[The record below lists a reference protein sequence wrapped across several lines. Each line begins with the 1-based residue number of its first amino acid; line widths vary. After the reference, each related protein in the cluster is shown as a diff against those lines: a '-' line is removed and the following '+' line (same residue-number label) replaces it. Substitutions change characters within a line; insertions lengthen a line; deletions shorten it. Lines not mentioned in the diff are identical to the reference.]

1 MTSETPS
8 PSTHTQ
14 ETKNKVS
21 FIERLL
27 RLYPIQGNHHLPPP
41 TTQPTSPS
49 QNVRL
54 VTPVDIRALEAF
66 LGPIGRPRRSSI
78 TQRRDTLQPTM
89 ADIESQSQPHPTTQ
103 WSKPT
108 IKQVIRASPR
118 RMIYLS
124 ILLGMIVGIVV
135 GWVIFIHQMTK
146 LSKSKE
152 KKEEKDKSGV
162 DTLIVVGDGCF
173 ILILLTTLFFILRHS
188 LKIYAHFRP
197 PSSPLPSQSGNT
209 TMTEAPWT
217 LPPLPTYVDAV
228 GRQQRTGVVEDRYI
242 SGECPPKY
250 GDERGSKLLLRSI
263 SRMAEDQDLDGRQGR
278 MEVVTRGAEQG
289 PDNAQDRTQEDER
302 GLEVQLDAD
311 DDTQTQDPNHGTRSI
326 RSGELQNNGK

>member
-8 PSTHTQ
+8 PPTQ
-14 ETKNKVS
+14 TEETKTKIS

-27 RLYPIQGNHHLPPP
+27 RLYPIQGNHHLPLP
-41 TTQPTSPS
+41 TTQRASPS
-49 QNVRL
+49 QNVRQ
-54 VTPVDIRALEAF
+54 VTLVDIRALEAF

-78 TQRRDTLQPTM
+78 TQRRDALQPTM
-89 ADIESQSQPHPTTQ
+89 TDIESQSQPHPPTQ

-108 IKQVIRASPR
+108 IKQVIKSSSRQ
-118 RMIYLS
+118 IVYLS

-135 GWVIFIHQMTK
+135 GWIIFIHQMTK
-146 LSKSKE
+146 LSKSK
-152 KKEEKDKSGV
+152 KEEGEQDKSGV
-162 DTLIVVGDGCF
+162 DTLIMVGDGCF

-197 PSSPLPSQSGNT
+197 PSSPVPSQSGDM

-228 GRQQRTGVVEDRYI
+228 GREQRTGDVEDRYI
-242 SGECPPKY
+242 AGECPPKY

-278 MEVVTRGAEQG
+278 MEVITQSVGQ
-289 PDNAQDRTQEDER
+289 DNVQNQYQNQHNGR
-302 GLEVQLDAD
+302 GLEIQLDN
-311 DDTQTQDPNHGTRSI
+311 DDTEISNHRVESINFRGTP
-326 RSGELQNNGK
+326 E